1 MTRLLSCIVA
11 VALSIAT
18 SAAASA
24 APLDILPGDAILSSP
39 QSRPQANPPAA
50 RYAQYEARKAAFAL
64 PGRHLQPAPL
74 APARA
79 YLLRGFMNIFSLG
92 MDDLAARIQADGI
105 AATVANHAD
114 ADTLVNEIVT
124 RYQSGD
130 RGPIVLIGHSFGA
143 DAVIAMAQALDR
155 YDIPVALVILFDGTA
170 PHQVPA
176 NVTTAIN
183 FTQRF
188 DIAPGPDFRGK
199 LSNVDLSYDEGIDH
213 FTIDKSPAL
222 QADAM
227 NYVMRAAT
235 ATPAASARRQ

>member
-1 MTRLLSCIVA
+1 MLRLLFCIVA
-11 VALSIAT
+11 AALSIAA
-18 SAAASA
+18 SVAASA
-24 APLDILPGDAILSSP
+24 APLDILPGDAIQLSP
-39 QSRPQANPPAA
+39 QSNRPAT
-50 RYAQYEARKAAFAL
+50 RYAQYETRKTAFPL
-64 PGRHLQPAPL
+64 SGKHVQPAAL
-74 APARA
+74 EPARV

-92 MDDLAARIQADGI
+92 MDDLAARIEADGI
-105 AATVANHAD
+105 AATVTNHAD

-130 RGPIVLIGHSFGA
+130 RGPIILIGHSFGA

-188 DIAPGPDFRGK
+188 DIAPGADFRGR
-199 LSNVDLSYDEGIDH
+199 LSNVDLSNDEGIDH

-222 QADAM
+222 QADTM
-227 NYVMRAAT
+227 NYVIQVAT

>member
-1 MTRLLSCIVA
+1 MLRLLFCIVA
-11 VALSIAT
+11 AALSIAA
-18 SAAASA
+18 SVAACA
-24 APLDILPGDAILSSP
+24 APLDILPGDAIQSSP
-39 QSRPQANPPAA
+39 QSSPQSNRPAA
-50 RYAQYEARKAAFAL
+50 RYAQYETRKAAL
-64 PGRHLQPAPL
+64 PLSGKHLQSVPL
-74 APARA
+74 APAKV

-92 MDDLAARIQADGI
+92 MDELAARIEADGI
-105 AATVANHAD
+105 AATVTNHAD

-130 RGPIVLIGHSFGA
+130 RGPIILIGHSLGA
-143 DAVIAMAQALDR
+143 DAVIAMAQALER

-170 PHQVPA
+170 PHEVPA

-188 DIAPGPDFRGK
+188 SIAPSADFRGR

-222 QADAM
+222 QADALKD
-227 NYVMRAAT
+227 VMQAAT
-235 ATPAASARRQ
+235 ATPTASARRQ